1 MPLADELDNDED
13 DDNEDEEADDR
24 EDTSQLDVLAGV
36 VRMLLKLPA
45 RFTLVFDEDKGDVS
59 EVDELDPT
67 DKAVIVALA
76 VVEGVLLLFQM
87 VQLQYQ

>member
-45 RFTLVFDEDKGDVS
+45 RFTLVFDEDKGDVED

-76 VVEGVLLLFQM
+76 VVEGVLLLLL
-87 VQLQYQ
+87 VVVVGW